1 MEVIKNEL
9 EWECLFCSQTDD
21 SMLFEINSNSLL
33 IQNQLIDFTDI
44 LQNLGFKVRNLK
56 SINRVPIH

>member
-1 MEVIKNEL
+1 MEVIKDEL

-44 LQNLGFKVRNLK
+44 LQDLGFKVRN
-56 SINRVPIH
+56 